1 MPKQLPQFSG
11 KQTISIGTSA
21 NDGTGDNLRSAF
33 DKVNQNFDLLY
44 GIVGLTD
51 GFRFSRL
58 YETPETYASDTIV
71 TVNDS
76 GTGLVYRGISS
87 GSDIISSYTSDS
99 IYLNLNP
106 VIGSSLDF
114 VNNIQFS
121 GDVSI
126 SGSGLNKLYVSSGE
140 VQIATK
146 IVQIASDAQTP
157 EDADAA
163 GIKINGSDAL
173 LRYRSGTDSW
183 QVNKDLLPETT
194 SAYDLGSESNTWE
207 TLWVKDIRAIGNVYI
222 SSPAVEYLNVE
233 TLLTTGNINVTNN
246 ANIGKDLYVVGN
258 LTVDGNTIVKDTY
271 INVDVFETENRV
283 IVSNA
288 AASTSTTTGALVV
301 AGGAGIRG
309 AVHVG
314 DSVSI
319 GAVPGLGPFNV
330 HSNANGN
337 NLDVAGPVKFWQSLT
352 VVNNATIGG
361 TLTATQLSGPLTG
374 NVTGR
379 VSDITNHSTSD
390 LAEGTQKYYTDA
402 RVSAVFDTKLTGKTT
417 SDVAEGTNLYYTSTR
432 ANSDFDTRLAVKSTT
447 NLAEGTN
454 LYYTDARARAAI
466 SVTGSGSYDPTTGV
480 ITVTGG
486 VTSVNT
492 KTGAVSLATSD
503 LTDVAIS
510 SPTAN
515 QLLVYTNGKWTNTSG
530 ITGPTGVTGYV
541 GSIGSTGPTGPTGD
555 TGYVGSIGS
564 TGPTGVTGYVGS
576 IGSTGPTGDTG
587 YVGSIGST
595 GPTGDT
601 GYVGS
606 IGSTGPTGPTG
617 DTGYVGSIGSTGP
630 TGASGADSTVAGP
643 TGATGPGGGR
653 FAIWAE
659 RNSAISIG
667 SDFGFGNG
675 GGAEGVIIT
684 ELSTLIAISVST
696 NSSFASDVSIEV
708 LKNKLPTGV
717 FANVGVTGGV
727 VTGLEY
733 DFNYN
738 DVISFVVRS
747 GSGSGP
753 TSVAAWF
760 RNGGALGATGATGPT
775 GASGPTG
782 PTGLGATGATGPAT
796 YDISNFINGK
806 PLVNEIVMRLIVV
819 RNLTIPVDF
828 AGSYAYTTTPASD
841 YAVKLVITK
850 NLAPIGNITFAVGS
864 YLGVFSALATGATYS
879 PSDQLHIQ
887 VDNTTVNTVADTA
900 FKDFAFTI
908 FGSAT

>member
-541 GSIGSTGPTGPTGD
+541 GSIGSTGPTG
-555 TGYVGSIGS
+555 
-564 TGPTGVTGYVGS
+564 
-576 IGSTGPTGDTG
+576 
-587 YVGSIGST
+587 
-595 GPTGDT
+595 
-601 GYVGS
+601 
-606 IGSTGPTGPTG
+606 
-617 DTGYVGSIGSTGP
+617 
-630 TGASGADSTVAGP
+630 ASGADSTVAGP

>member
-11 KQTISIGTSA
+11 RQTISIGNSA

-44 GIVGLTD
+44 GIIGLTD

-76 GTGLVYRGISS
+76 GTGLVYRGINS
-87 GSDIISSYTSDS
+87 GSDIISSYTGDS

-106 VIGSSLDF
+106 VIGSGLEF
-114 VNNIQFS
+114 VNNIRFAS
-121 GDVSI
+121 DVDI
-126 SGSGLNKLYVSSGE
+126 SGGGLNRLYVSSGQ

-194 SAYDLGSESNTWE
+194 TAYDLGSESNTWD
-207 TLWVKDIRAIGNVYI
+207 TLWIKDIHATGNVFI
-222 SSPAVEYLNVE
+222 SSPTTEYLNVG
-233 TLLTTGNINVTNN
+233 TMITAGNINVTNN
-246 ANIGKDLYVVGN
+246 ATVGKDLYVIGN
-258 LTVDGNTIVKDTY
+258 LTVSGNTIVRDTY

-283 IVSNA
+283 VVSNTA
-288 AASTSTTTGALVV
+288 VSTSTTTGALVV

-314 DSVSI
+314 DSISI
-319 GAVPGLGPFNV
+319 GAVPGLGPLNV
-330 HSNANGN
+330 QSNANGN

-374 NVTGR
+374 DVTGQ
-379 VSDITNHSTSD
+379 VSNISNHSTSD

-402 RVSAVFDTKLTGKTT
+402 RVSAVFDTKLNGKTT
-417 SDVAEGTNLYYTSTR
+417 SDVT
-432 ANSDFDTRLAVKSTT
+432 
-447 NLAEGTN
+447 EGTN
-454 LYYTDARARAAI
+454 LYYTDARVNLAFDTRLATKSTTNLVEGTGLYYTDTRARAAI
-466 SVTGSGSYDPTTGV
+466 SVTGSGSYDPATGV

-492 KTGAVSLATSD
+492 KTGAVSLAASD

-541 GSIGSTGPTGPTGD
+541 GSIGSTGPTGD
-555 TGYVGSIGS
+555 

-587 YVGSIGST
+587 
-595 GPTGDT
+595 PTG
-601 GYVGS
+601 S
-606 IGSTGPTGPTG
+606 
-617 DTGYVGSIGSTGP
+617 
-630 TGASGADSTVAGP
+630 
-643 TGATGPGGGR
+643 
-653 FAIWAE
+653 
-659 RNSAISIG
+659 
-667 SDFGFGNG
+667 
-675 GGAEGVIIT
+675 
-684 ELSTLIAISVST
+684 
-696 NSSFASDVSIEV
+696 
-708 LKNKLPTGV
+708 
-717 FANVGVTGGV
+717 
-727 VTGLEY
+727 
-733 DFNYN
+733 
-738 DVISFVVRS
+738 
-747 GSGSGP
+747 
-753 TSVAAWF
+753 
-760 RNGGALGATGATGPT
+760 
-775 GASGPTG
+775 TG
-782 PTGLGATGATGPAT
+782 PTGLGATGATGATGPAT
-796 YDISNFINGK
+796 YDIANFVNGK

-828 AGSYAYTTTPASD
+828 AGSYAYTSTPASD

-850 NLAPIGNITFAVGS
+850 NLAPIGTITFAVGS
-864 YLGVFSALATGATYS
+864 YLGVFSALATGATYL
-879 PSDQLHIQ
+879 PSDQLHLQ